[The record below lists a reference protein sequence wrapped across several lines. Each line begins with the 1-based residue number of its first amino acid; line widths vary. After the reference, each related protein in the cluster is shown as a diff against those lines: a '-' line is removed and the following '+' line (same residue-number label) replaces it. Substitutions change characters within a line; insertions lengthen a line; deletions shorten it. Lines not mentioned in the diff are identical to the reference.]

1 MLLIRRVKFGR
12 GVLNS
17 KLRTVNPEHQKYLK
31 AKRIE
36 FLPGQME
43 PGLKYRQVVFDDVFF
58 EVDLEARVAE
68 PYYGMVL

>member
-1 MLLIRRVKFGR
+1 MNLKR
-12 GVLNS
+12 
-17 KLRTVNPEHQKYLK
+17 KLRTINPEHQKYLK

-43 PGLKYRQVVFDDVFF
+43 PDLKLRLVAFGRVFF

-68 PYYGMVL
+68 PCYGVTCP